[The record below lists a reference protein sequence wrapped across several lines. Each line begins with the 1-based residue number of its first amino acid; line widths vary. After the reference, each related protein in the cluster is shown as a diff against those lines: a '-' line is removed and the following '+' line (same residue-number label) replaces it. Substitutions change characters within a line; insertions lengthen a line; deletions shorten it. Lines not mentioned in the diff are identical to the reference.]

1 MEKLANSA
9 LSKSAVERLTGPNP
23 VAATE
28 YILEEKGEEMRYSEI
43 EILTERYNRLLR
55 NGRNA
60 EMNGLM
66 RKLRR
71 KIAKAK
77 QGIILS

>member
-1 MEKLANSA
+1 
-9 LSKSAVERLTGPNP
+9 
-23 VAATE
+23 
-28 YILEEKGEEMRYSEI
+28 MRYSEI
-43 EILTERYNRLLR
+43 EVLTERYNRLLN

-60 EMNGLM
+60 EVNGLM

>member
-1 MEKLANSA
+1 MTD
-9 LSKSAVERLTGPNP
+9 VVTVLTD
-23 VAATE
+23 
-28 YILEEKGEEMRYSEI
+28 RY
-43 EILTERYNRLLR
+43 TRLLH

-60 EMNGLM
+60 ETSGLM

-71 KIAKAK
+71 KINKAK

>member
-9 LSKSAVERLTGPNP
+9 LSKSAVERLTGSTP

-28 YILEEKGEEMRYSEI
+28 SILEEKGEEMQYSEI
-43 EILTERYNRLLR
+43 EVLTERYNRLLN

-60 EMNGLM
+60 EVNGLM

-77 QGIILS
+77 QEITLS

>member
-1 MEKLANSA
+1 MKTNI
-9 LSKSAVERLTGPNP
+9 VDVLTD
-23 VAATE
+23 
-28 YILEEKGEEMRYSEI
+28 
-43 EILTERYNRLLR
+43 RYNRLAR

-60 EMNGLM
+60 EGSGLM

>member
-1 MEKLANSA
+1 MQ
-9 LSKSAVERLTGPNP
+9 
-23 VAATE
+23 
-28 YILEEKGEEMRYSEI
+28 YSEI
-43 EILTERYNRLLR
+43 EVLTERYNRLLR

-77 QGIILS
+77 QEIILS

>member
-1 MEKLANSA
+1 MNDI
-9 LSKSAVERLTGPNP
+9 V
-23 VAATE
+23 
-28 YILEEKGEEMRYSEI
+28 
-43 EILTERYNRLLR
+43 EILTERYNRLAR

-60 EMNGLM
+60 EGSGLM